1 MSCLWI
7 EANKMFK
14 IRWIFKLNS
23 NWFLCLFYY
32 ICHNF
37 GFSFPNVPWTSWLC
51 SPSSSSHPTLL
62 IESALYNHILYNHN
76 PVIGRYMMR
85 MVMSSDYFCIGF
97 WLTTDTGAIK
107 ISLKALYH
115 LPVLCTCFFLCRFT
129 ETKTLKQIFWFSW
142 FSPIIFFFCS
152 YQ

>member
-37 GFSFPNVPWTSWLC
+37 GFLFPNVPWTSWLC

-76 PVIGRYMMR
+76 PVIGRYMML
-85 MVMSSDYFCIGF
+85 MVTTWMSPDSSIFIEFVEWLFLHWFLTDYWHWCNKN
-97 WLTTDTGAIK
+97 LSK
-107 ISLKALYH
+107 SSLSPSSVVYL
-115 LPVLCTCFFLCRFT
+115 L
-129 ETKTLKQIFWFSW
+129 FSL
-142 FSPIIFFFCS
+142 SMDHV
-152 YQ
+152 